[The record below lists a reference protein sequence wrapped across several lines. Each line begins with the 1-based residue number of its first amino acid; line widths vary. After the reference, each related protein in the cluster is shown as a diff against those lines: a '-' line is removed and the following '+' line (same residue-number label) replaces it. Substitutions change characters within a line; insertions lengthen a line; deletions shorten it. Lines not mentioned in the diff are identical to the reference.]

1 MQRNEFV
8 STYLKED
15 NELQRDKLE
24 LEYKQRN
31 KRLSRKGKQISYD
44 NQKEAATQIVEHYR
58 NGKSAV
64 LLVAQPGVGKT
75 GCALETEYKLC
86 THPDDDIC
94 IDINNNIN
102 ICGLSDRSWRDDY
115 KGNMLESLAK
125 HVYHRGEFKGKAT
138 VLTDLKH
145 ALITTDECHVAS
157 GKDMTIS
164 KELKKAKLLD
174 IDHLEA
180 NNIKLLDI
188 SATPEGIMTDL
199 HKWGDKAAIVILQP
213 GPDYKGFQVML
224 DEHRIRN
231 APKLDSLASVRNLL
245 YAFRDR
251 YPVTKKY
258 FLMRVEV
265 PNAPRAIDGTVAAV
279 PPVNPVQLIHQVCGE
294 LGWPCISHDSENP
307 IDNVDDT
314 MGNAPYEHTVILIKD
329 YWRASKRIV
338 KEHVGGTYEQ
348 SPKKRNTST
357 TSQGLTARFC
367 NTYEYNGEWL
377 DPNNRPIHY
386 CDIGAIEEYLAWFQ
400 GGCNY
405 HTSIYTS
412 TKLKAKDGN
421 VRSEMT
427 KVHHTNITGEL
438 PEVEDINRIPQS
450 NYEMS
455 PTFPTRAA
463 ASEWARDNINWTG
476 EWNSMTKQT
485 VATNVTL
492 YAADG
497 QSPGNTHI
505 RYRGSAHPVKTEEAT
520 RADGDLGKF
529 GQGVRS
535 LPVKVGNAICFIIVY
550 KSVWRRQA

>member
-1 MQRNEFV
+1 MEQNEFV
-8 STYLKED
+8 LTYDKE
-15 NELQRDKLE
+15 EKEFQREQLQ
-24 LEYKQRN
+24 LEYKRRN
-31 KRLSRKGKQISYD
+31 IRLSRKGQQISYD
-44 NQKEAATQIVEHYR
+44 NQKEAATQIVEHFR
-58 NGKSAV
+58 SGKLAV

-75 GCALETEYKLC
+75 GCALETAYKLC
-86 THPDDDIC
+86 THPDDNIC
-94 IDINNNIN
+94 IHANNNIN
-102 ICGLSDRSWRDDY
+102 ICGLSDCSWRDNY
-115 KGNMLESLAK
+115 KENMLESLAK
-125 HVYHRGEFKGKAT
+125 HVYHRGEIKGKAS
-138 VLTDLKH
+138 VLADLKDS
-145 ALITTDECHVAS
+145 LITTDECHVAS
-157 GKDMTIS
+157 GRDMTIS
-164 KELKKAKLLD
+164 KELKNAKLLD

-213 GPDYKGFQVML
+213 GPDYKGFQTML

-231 APKLDSLASVRNLL
+231 APKLDSLSSVRNLL

-251 YPVTKKY
+251 YPVSKKY
-258 FLMRVEV
+258 FLLRIEV
-265 PNAPRAIDGTVAAV
+265 PKAPRPINGTVPAV
-279 PPVNPVQLIHQVCGE
+279 LAPNPIQLIYQVCGE
-294 LGWPCISHDSENP
+294 LGWLCRTHDSENP

-314 MGNAPYEHTVILIKD
+314 MGHAPSEHTVILIKD

-338 KEHVGGTYEQ
+338 KENVGGTYEQ

-367 NTYEYNGEWL
+367 NTYQYTGEWL

-405 HTSIYTS
+405 HTSIYNS
-412 TKLKAKDGN
+412 TKLKAKDGY

-427 KVHHTNITGEL
+427 KVHHTNVSGAL
-438 PEVEDINRIPQS
+438 PEVEDINRPPPS
-450 NYEMS
+450 NYEIS

-463 ASEWARDNINWTG
+463 ASEWARDHINWTG

-485 VATNVTL
+485 VPINVTL

-497 QSPGNTHI
+497 QSPGNTHV
-505 RYRGSAHPVKTEEAT
+505 RYRGSAHLVKTEEAT

-535 LPVKVGNAICFIIVY
+535 LPVKIGNSICFIIVY
-550 KSVWRRQA
+550 KSAWARQI